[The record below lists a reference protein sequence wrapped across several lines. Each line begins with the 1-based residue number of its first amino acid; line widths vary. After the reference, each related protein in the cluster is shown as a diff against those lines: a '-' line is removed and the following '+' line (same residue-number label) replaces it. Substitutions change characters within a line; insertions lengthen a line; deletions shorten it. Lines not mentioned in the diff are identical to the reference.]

1 MFDLPEPV
9 PYRLA
14 RPPLVQALVQVRYPV
29 VASLGTV
36 AGIGPLQ
43 ERLRERLPYMEQ
55 ASSNMSVQV
64 GPIGASIEPGP
75 QDGWQFSDEEG
86 HKLVLTPGV
95 LNLVI
100 DQRYKGVE
108 KFAELLSFCLSAVT
122 STASSAR
129 CNRLGVRYL
138 SVAEPLPENEFS
150 WIDWFRPE
158 ILGWSASPILNARL
172 DASANRVQ
180 IKSGLDGDFTNFPA
194 AAQGLVTTGWFPSGA
209 VISGVPPV
217 PVKSPSYVL
226 DFDFFVE
233 APQPFAA
240 DSLINQ
246 FKVLHSQMDRF
257 FHWSLT
263 EKGAEYFGLEEK

>member
-1 MFDLPEPV
+1 MFDLPEPA

-36 AGIGPLQ
+36 AGIAPLQ

-55 ASSNMSVQV
+55 ASSNMSVQL
-64 GPIGASIEPGP
+64 GPSGAMIEPGP
-75 QDGWQFSDEEG
+75 QDGWQFSDEDG

-100 DQRYKGVE
+100 DQRYKGVRE
-108 KFAELLSFCLSAVT
+108 FANLLSFCLSAI
-122 STASSAR
+122 SSAVPLAR

-158 ILGWSASPILNARL
+158 ILGWISSPILNARL
-172 DASANRVQ
+172 DAAVNRVQ
-180 IKSGLDGDFTNFPA
+180 IKAEQEGEFENFPA
-194 AAQGLVTTGWFPSGA
+194 TAQGLVTTGWFPSGA
-209 VISGVPPV
+209 VISGLPPV
-217 PVKSPSYVL
+217 PVTSPSYVL
-226 DFDFFVE
+226 DLDFFVE
-233 APQPFAA
+233 ASQSFSV
-240 DSLINQ
+240 DGLVDQ
-246 FKVLHSQMDRF
+246 FRILHSQMDRF
-257 FHWSLT
+257 FYWSLSG
-263 EKGAEYFGLEEK
+263 EGAEHFGLEEK